1 MISNILRSVLL
12 KSINAMMIGGVMER
26 IVAKILDEVF
36 KRISPELRDHI
47 KKFVIE
53 LEARAKVTTN
63 PWDDLAVVVLKAALN
78 ID

>member
-1 MISNILRSVLL
+1 MLL
-12 KSINAMMIGGVMER
+12 KTINAMMIGGVMER

-36 KRISPELRDHI
+36 KRISPELREHI

-53 LEARAKVTTN
+53 LEARAKATTN

-78 ID
+78 IE